1 MAARQSLLRR
11 HWLWITANLV
21 AILPLV
27 WLAWDTWQGNL
38 TVNPIDDFT
47 DRTGSGAIRLLLASL
62 AVTPVQTVT
71 GWRKGPKRK
80 AKSGRSRGSI
90 RPVEL
95 AVSVDSRTL
104 VLVLPGGARVEGLD
118 VSAIAE
124 LARSLA

>member
-1 MAARQSLLRR
+1 MSIDAETLKKRIATLPKIAGKRQYTAAVKTDV
-11 HWLWITANLV
+11 IAYVV
-21 AILPLV
+21 ARI
-27 WLAWDTWQGNL
+27 AQG
-38 TVNPIDDFT
+38 
-47 DRTGSGAIRLLLASL
+47 ASEAAACQEL
-62 AVTPVQTVT
+62 ELHQATVT

-90 RPVEL
+90 RPVDF